1 MRLFTFLFFFL
12 FLFSNSLLAQKFLQ
26 LEKFNSPRV
35 KKFFIDQEM
44 TFQLKESPGWFTRVI
59 VDLSYDQNYLLF
71 VNGYVRLED
80 ISALRTFKSRKW
92 SKPIG
97 NQLFNFAIGW
107 AGFSL
112 VSAAVDDGDS
122 YTAGDFAVSAGAV
135 IAGIL
140 IKRIFKHRTY
150 RFSKK
155 GSDKVSNRFRLRI
168 MDLNIR

>member
-1 MRLFTFLFFFL
+1 MRLSMLPFFFL
-12 FLFSNSLLAQKFLQ
+12 SLFSNSLFAQKFLQ

-35 KKFFIDQEM
+35 KKFFTDQEI
-44 TFQLKESPGWFTRVI
+44 TFQLKGSPGWYTRVI
-59 VDLSYDQNYLLF
+59 EDLSYEQKYLIF
-71 VNGYVRLED
+71 VNGHVKLED
-80 ISALRTFKSRKW
+80 ITALRTFNSRKW

-107 AGFSL
+107 TGFTL
-112 VSAAVDDGDS
+112 ISAAVDEGDS

-135 IAGIL
+135 VLGVL

-155 GSDKVSNRFRLRI
+155 GSDKVSNRYRLRI
-168 MDLNIR
+168 LDLNIR